1 MKSNMRKA
9 VLLCGA
15 SIVILWAATGCK
27 NKDCCET
34 TGPKNVD
41 GTAFYSQDEKTAT
54 QKIYEAQQAS
64 GARADAMLHKIHFDG
79 DQLNSLGEAK
89 IDAML
94 ADDDRSDA
102 VTIYVDLATN
112 DATHVAKRD
121 AVLAYAKSRGLSDT
135 QLKVEIG
142 ANPATLRPAAYEM
155 SRLGKT
161 ELGAA
166 GSSGQGEAQ
175 DAAVGMT
182 AAPK

>member
-9 VLLCGA
+9 VLVCGA

-27 NKDCCET
+27 SKKCCES

-41 GTAFYSQDEKTAT
+41 GTAFYDMNEKTAT

-79 DQLNSLGEAK
+79 NVLNSLGEAK

-94 ADDDRSDA
+94 ADDDRAEA
-102 VTIYVDLATN
+102 VTIYVDLPSN

-121 AVLAYAKSRGLSDT
+121 SVLAYAKSKGLSDE
-135 QLKVEIG
+135 QVKVEIG

-161 ELGAA
+161 ESGAA
-166 GSSGQGEAQ
+166 GGQAQ
-175 DAAVGMT
+175 DAAAGMT
-182 AAPK
+182 AAPTK